1 MTARCQPEKTLI
13 NEARQIK
20 YYELFTLKKK
30 FLKEIQ
36 QLDYLYEVRVILTVL
51 FSYFRIN
58 CYNALN
64 AQSPFGG
71 FKMSG
76 NGREM

>member
-1 MTARCQPEKTLI
+1 MWEKEFKNRTWKRNI
-13 NEARQIK
+13 MAVG
-20 YYELFTLKKK
+20 LF
-30 FLKEIQ
+30 
-36 QLDYLYEVRVILTVL
+36 RVNRTHANSM
-51 FSYFRIN
+51 FFYSFRIN

-71 FKMSG
+71 FMMSG

>member
-1 MTARCQPEKTLI
+1 MAARPQSEKVLI
-13 NEARQIK
+13 NKTRKIK
-20 YYELFTLKKK
+20 YEYFTLEKKV
-30 FLKEIQ
+30 LKDVQ
-36 QLDYLYEVRVILTVL
+36 QLGYFCEVRFILTVL
-51 FSYFRIN
+51 FSSFRIN